1 MNYLRANGWLQHPG
15 KTAEGKP
22 DRDKSRLLHNC
33 LMPFD
38 DLDPND
44 QQKDHR
50 AILSL
55 PDTVALVGFMIDF
68 FPDLTL
74 SV

>member
-1 MNYLRANGWLQHPG
+1 
-15 KTAEGKP
+15 
-22 DRDKSRLLHNC
+22 
-33 LMPFD
+33 MPFD

-74 SV
+74 SLND